1 MGKLPEPWDLI
12 NLRNTKTQL
21 ITCSRRV
28 ETYWRSGSWRSRKWS
43 RRNWSATCSPWSCW
57 RIEAGTLSGYALYY
71 KAMRSATVTARLTL
85 EMGSM
90 HSLNST
96 INWLGLNFWFNEL
109 QAGVNYP
116 RDKFDQS
123 LIIERL
129 GDIFP
134 YFFHIFSFRSFD
146 TSRFNGQTKSLP
158 LWSPAE
164 PIASTHS
171 HHFQSQV
178 SLLCHYYVITMSL
191 LCHYYVIT
199 SRFRRWHT
207 SFLYTRA
214 ESDGTFPKFLM
225 SFSWTNWVSKIAY
238 LYNSKH
244 VHHLWIFCRPRS
256 GKLQQ
261 DKLRSKGK
269 NYICF
274 IACCC
279 HPLRA
284 DMQPPCR
291 RLSQLESRWDWDIWL
306 MRPYYRYNFRDFLK
320 RWACFAL
327 RNHEEHSDLIF
338 EFHHFPT
345 STTLKHGDIVD
356 IAIKQE
362 EMHLSCLICER

>member
-1 MGKLPEPWDLI
+1 MLCDGYVFISEPQIPPRPQRELALGHGFAASSWASPSLGSEMLWKCCGMRWSIDALWKLPEPWDLI
-12 NLRNTKTQL
+12 NLRNTKTQF

-43 RRNWSATCSPWSCW
+43 RTNWSATCSPWSCW

-71 KAMRSATVTARLTL
+71 KAMRSASVTARFTL

-134 YFFHIFSFRSFD
+134 YLFHIFSFRSFD

-191 LCHYYVIT
+191 LHALGDGILHFCTNVQKVMGP
-199 SRFRRWHT
+199 SQNSWCRFREPTEFPRLLISTIQNMFITFESFAVQGQGNCSKT
-207 SFLYTRA
+207 S
-214 ESDGTFPKFLM
+214 SDRKARTIY
-225 SFSWTNWVSKIAY
+225 VSLLAAVTP
-238 LYNSKH
+238 SE
-244 VHHLWIFCRPRS
+244 P
-256 GKLQQ
+256 
-261 DKLRSKGK
+261 
-269 NYICF
+269 ICS
-274 IACCC
+274 
-279 HPLRA
+279 LRA
-284 DMQPPCR
+284 
-291 RLSQLESRWDWDIWL
+291 
-306 MRPYYRYNFRDFLK
+306 
-320 RWACFAL
+320 
-327 RNHEEHSDLIF
+327 
-338 EFHHFPT
+338 
-345 STTLKHGDIVD
+345 GV
-356 IAIKQE
+356 
-362 EMHLSCLICER
+362 

>member
-116 RDKFDQS
+116 RDKFDQY

-134 YFFHIFSFRSFD
+134 YCFHIFSFRSFD

-191 LCHYYVIT
+191 LCHY
-199 SRFRRWHT
+199 F
-207 SFLYTRA
+207 
-214 ESDGTFPKFLM
+214 
-225 SFSWTNWVSKIAY
+225 
-238 LYNSKH
+238 
-244 VHHLWIFCRPRS
+244 
-256 GKLQQ
+256 
-261 DKLRSKGK
+261 
-269 NYICF
+269 
-274 IACCC
+274 
-279 HPLRA
+279 
-284 DMQPPCR
+284 
-291 RLSQLESRWDWDIWL
+291 
-306 MRPYYRYNFRDFLK
+306 
-320 RWACFAL
+320 
-327 RNHEEHSDLIF
+327 
-338 EFHHFPT
+338 
-345 STTLKHGDIVD
+345 TL
-356 IAIKQE
+356 
-362 EMHLSCLICER
+362 